1 MVNFFDLQERSLN
14 CGIAQNKAE
23 THVEHLSLKIYI
35 LDPYLSRFHVLANVL
50 DSSLKKLLQISLTLW
65 SKLLLIFLVELK
77 IASPKFHL

>member
-14 CGIAQNKAE
+14 CGIAQNKAK

-35 LDPYLSRFHVLANVL
+35 LDPNLCRFHVLANVL
-50 DSSLKKLLQISLTLW
+50 DSSLEKYLQIGLALW

-77 IASPKFHL
+77 IACPEFHL